1 MGTSVW
7 DAPEDDASASDFLL
21 LFFAAAAAGAFFAAG
36 AGAADL
42 DAALTAGAEPLPAA
56 MRAFR
61 AAVSVPS
68 KRFSFLRS
76 GSTLP

>member
-1 MGTSVW
+1 
-7 DAPEDDASASDFLL
+7 LL
-21 LFFAAAAAGAFFAAG
+21 LFVAG
-36 AGAADL
+36 AGAGALAFAGAAGADL
-42 DAALTAGAEPLPAA
+42 EDGAAALTAGAFEPLPAA
-56 MRAFR
+56 MRAFS